1 MLPAPLGRAMSS
13 EDRTDVVII
22 GAGVAG
28 LAAAR
33 RLREH
38 DVRCVVLEARTRL
51 GGRICTVRDPRSPVP
66 IELGAEFVHG
76 EAPELTDIAR
86 EAALTAVDVVGER
99 WSAAH
104 GRFTA
109 LPDFWERVDRVL
121 SRAKAS
127 RDPDRPLS
135 SLFDERPG
143 GHRFAR
149 DRTLAREFVEGFH
162 AAELNRL
169 SERAVAEGGNP
180 GGDPAEQR
188 MARFVDGYGAVVE
201 WLAAPLRSA
210 IRCGRVVER
219 VEWDKGR
226 VRVRAATAGAGETY
240 DARAVIVTVPVS
252 LLHDDATGPGAITF
266 APEIAAVRA
275 AASSVAMGQVRRIAL
290 LLDRPL
296 IELLDGRRRAQL
308 AHLTFMHARGVDV
321 PVWWTSFPLRTSTL
335 IGWAGGPAAI
345 ALERHPEELEAR
357 AIASLASAT
366 DLEPRRLA
374 RHVVASFSHDWGH
387 DPFARG
393 AYSYAL
399 VGGADAA
406 RRLAKPVQ
414 HTIFV
419 AGEATDEAGR
429 TATVHGAI
437 ASGYRAAAQV
447 ARALTRD

>member
-1 MLPAPLGRAMSS
+1 MSS

-38 DVRCVVLEARTRL
+38 GAKCVILEARTRI
-51 GGRICTVRDPRSPVP
+51 GGRVFTVTDPRSPVP

-76 EAPELTDIAR
+76 DAPELTDIAR
-86 EAALTAVDVVGER
+86 DAGLTAVDVVGGR
-99 WSAAH
+99 WSASH

-109 LPDFWERVDRVL
+109 LPNFWERVNRVL
-121 SRAKAS
+121 SRASAS
-127 RDPDRPLS
+127 HESDRPLS
-135 SLFDERPG
+135 ALFAERPG

-162 AAELNRL
+162 AAELDRI

-201 WLAAPLRSA
+201 WLAAPVRPG
-210 IRCGRVVER
+210 IQCGRVVER
-219 VEWDKGR
+219 VEWEEGR
-226 VRVRAATAGAGETY
+226 VRVLAATAGIAETY
-240 DARAVIVTVPVS
+240 DARAVVVTVPVS
-252 LLHDDATGPGAITF
+252 LLQGGARGPGAIAFT
-266 APEIAAVRA
+266 PEITTVREA
-275 AASSVAMGQVRRIAL
+275 AAGVAMGQVRRISI

-296 IELLDGRRRAQL
+296 AALLDVRRREQLAQL
-308 AHLTFMHARGVDV
+308 TFLHARGVDV
-321 PVWWTSFPLRTSTL
+321 PVWWTSFPLRTNL
-335 IGWAGGPAAI
+335 LVGWAGGPAAI
-345 ALERHPEELEAR
+345 ALEQHPEELEAR
-357 AIASLASAT
+357 AVASLASVI
-366 DLEPRRLA
+366 DLDRQRLA
-374 RHVVASFSHDWGH
+374 RHLLASFSHDWGH

-399 VGGADAA
+399 AGGADAA
-406 RRLAKPVQ
+406 GRLVRPLK

-447 ARALTRD
+447 ARALARG

>member
-1 MLPAPLGRAMSS
+1 MLPAPLARVMSP

-38 DVRCVVLEARTRL
+38 GALCVVLEARTRI
-51 GGRICTVRDPRSPVP
+51 GGRVLTVTDRRSPVP

-86 EAALTAVDVVGER
+86 EARLIAVDVVGER
-99 WSAAH
+99 WSASH

-109 LPDFWERVDRVL
+109 LPHFWERVDRIL
-121 SRAKAS
+121 SRAKSS
-127 RDPDRPLS
+127 RAADRPLAE
-135 SLFDERPG
+135 LFDERPG
-143 GHRFAR
+143 GHRFAK

-162 AAELNRL
+162 AAELDRI

-180 GGDPAEQR
+180 GEDPAEQR
-188 MARFVDGYGAVVE
+188 MARFVDGYGAVVA
-201 WLAAPLRSA
+201 WLAGPSLAT
-210 IRCGRVVER
+210 IQCGRVVRR
-219 VEWDKGR
+219 VEWERGR
-226 VRVRAATAGAGETY
+226 VRVSAVAAGMEETY
-240 DARAVIVTVPVS
+240 EARALVVTVPVS
-252 LLHDDATGPGAITF
+252 LLHAHAAGDGAISF
-266 APEIAAVRA
+266 SPEITSVREA
-275 AASSVAMGQVRRIAL
+275 AARVVMGQVRRIAL

-296 IELLDGRRRAQL
+296 VELLDDHRRAQL
-308 AHLTFMHARGVDV
+308 AQLTFVHARDVDV
-321 PVWWTSFPLRTSTL
+321 PVWWTSFPLRTNL
-335 IGWAGGPAAI
+335 LVGWAGGPAAI
-345 ALERHPEELEAR
+345 ALEAETSDFADR
-357 AIASLASAT
+357 AVESLASALGL
-366 DLEPRRLA
+366 DRRRVA
-374 RHVVASFSHDWGH
+374 RHVLASFSHDWGH

-399 VGGADAA
+399 VGGADAGG
-406 RRLAKPVQ
+406 RLARPVK

-447 ARALTRD
+447 ARALARS

>member
-1 MLPAPLGRAMSS
+1 MSS

-33 RLREH
+33 RLHEH
-38 DVRCVVLEARTRL
+38 GVRGVVLEARTRI
-51 GGRICTVRDPRSPVP
+51 GGRVHTIRDARSPVP

-76 EAPELTDIAR
+76 DAPELTDIAR
-86 EAALTAVDVVGER
+86 EAALTAVDVVGTR
-99 WSAAH
+99 WTASH

-109 LPDFWERVDRVL
+109 LPDFWERIDRVL
-121 SRAKAS
+121 GRAKAS

-162 AAELNRL
+162 AAELDRI

-180 GGDPAEQR
+180 GEDPAEQR

-201 WLAAPLRSA
+201 WLAMPVRAE
-210 IRCGRVVER
+210 IQCGRVVER
-219 VEWDKGR
+219 VEWEQGR
-226 VRVRAATAGAGETY
+226 VRVLAATPGVAETY
-240 DARAVIVTVPVS
+240 DARAVVVTLPVS
-252 LLHDDATGPGAITF
+252 LLHEEAAGPGAVTF
-266 APEIAAVRA
+266 SPEIPTVRA
-275 AASSVAMGQVRRIAL
+275 AAARVAMGQVRRIAL

-296 IELLDGRRRAQL
+296 VELLDERRRVQL
-308 AHLTFMHARGVDV
+308 ADLTFVHARGVDV
-321 PVWWTSFPLRTSTL
+321 PVWWTAFPLRTNLL

-345 ALERHPEELEAR
+345 ALEQHPGEFEAR
-357 AIASLASAT
+357 AVASLASAM
-366 DLEPRRLA
+366 DLDRRRLA
-374 RHVVASFSHDWGH
+374 RHVLASFSHDWGH

-399 VGGADAA
+399 VDGADVPA
-406 RRLAKPVQ
+406 RLAKPVH

-419 AGEATDEAGR
+419 AGEATDESGR

-437 ASGYRAAAQV
+437 ASGYRAAEQV
-447 ARALTRD
+447 ARALTRG

>member
-1 MLPAPLGRAMSS
+1 MLPAPLRRIMSS

-33 RLREH
+33 RLQEH
-38 DVRCVVLEARTRL
+38 GVRCAILEARTRI
-51 GGRICTVRDPRSPVP
+51 GGRVFTMRDPRSPVP

-99 WSAAH
+99 WSASH

-109 LPDFWERVDRVL
+109 LPDFWARVDRVL

-127 RDPDRPLS
+127 REPDRPLS
-135 SLFDERPG
+135 ELFAERPG
-143 GHRFAR
+143 GHRFAK

-162 AAELNRL
+162 AAELDRI
-169 SERAVAEGGNP
+169 SERAIAEGGNR
-180 GGDPAEQR
+180 GGDPVEQR
-188 MARFVDGYGAVVE
+188 MARFIDGYGSVVE
-201 WLAAPLRSA
+201 WLAAPVRPWVQ
-210 IRCGRVVER
+210 CGRVVER
-219 VEWDKGR
+219 VEWEPGR
-226 VRVRAATAGAGETY
+226 VRASATAAGIGETY
-240 DARAVIVTVPVS
+240 DARAVVVTVPVS
-252 LLHDDATGPGAITF
+252 LLHGYARGPGAITF
-266 APEIAAVRA
+266 SPDIAPVREA
-275 AASSVAMGQVRRIAL
+275 AATVAMGQVRRIAL
-290 LLDRPL
+290 LLDRPI
-296 IELLDGRRRAQL
+296 IELLDERRHSQL
-308 AHLTFMHARGVDV
+308 AHLTFVHARRVDV
-321 PVWWTSFPLRTSTL
+321 PVWWTSFPLRTNLL

-345 ALERHPEELEAR
+345 ALEQHPQELEAR
-357 AIASLASAT
+357 AMASLASAM
-366 DLEPRRLA
+366 DLDRRRLI

-399 VGGADAA
+399 VGGADVAG
-406 RRLAKPVQ
+406 RLAKPVK

-419 AGEATDEAGR
+419 AGEATDEEGR

-437 ASGYRAAAQV
+437 ASGYRAAEQV
-447 ARALTRD
+447 ARALARD